1 MTFCCCSA
9 ATAVVSNKYKRIE
22 KNFKEKIEK
31 KVFTMWFILKKQKY
45 SLLLLVS
52 VLPTYKMS
60 NAFWPHQIEVRNALF
75 QSHSHFFL
83 AKNGLCEPVIVGNT
97 G

>member
-1 MTFCCCSA
+1 MTFCCSS
-9 ATAVVSNKYKRIE
+9 ATAVVTNKYYKRIE

-52 VLPTYKMS
+52 VLPTNKKS

-75 QSHSHFFL
+75 QSHSHFFWQ
-83 AKNGLCEPVIVGNT
+83 KNGLCEPVIVGNT
-97 G
+97 A